1 MVDMSA
7 DTARQLERI
16 QELVRGLS
24 TTQDTA
30 AYLQE
35 LIHAAMELISC
46 ETASLLEVDA
56 EAHEIRFMAVPGSM
70 NEVFRTLKVPVDRS
84 AAGWVVR
91 NSAPLIIND
100 VSRDPRHFRQA
111 DSATG
116 FQTRMLLAVPL
127 KYHGK
132 VIGVFEALNKAGEA
146 NYTED
151 DVTTLETLGA
161 LACSILENDL
171 LERRV
176 QNSLRETTHL
186 DRLKSDFIAITSHEL
201 RTPLGLILGHA
212 TFLHEMLD
220 RQYAEQVEAIIRN
233 ASKLKDIVDS
243 LSSANNY
250 QAGTARLRQG
260 RVDLRQVAA
269 EVAAS
274 FEQMAGQRGISLTT
288 EADEGDLSVGGDA
301 TKIAIALSNLVKN
314 ALTFTNENGHVVIRI
329 KSVPGFVQVSVADD
343 GIGIPPA
350 DLPRIFERFFQVE
363 SHLTR
368 RYGGMGLG
376 LSVARSMVEMHGG
389 RIWAESV
396 EGQGSTFSFLLPLD
410 HS

>member
-151 DVTTLETLGA
+151 DVTMLETLGA

-176 QNSLRETTHL
+176 QNSLRETSHL

-260 RVDLRQVAA
+260 RVDLRQVAG

>member
-1 MVDMSA
+1 MSA
-7 DTARQLERI
+7 DTTRQLERLH
-16 QELVRGLS
+16 ELVRGLTS
-24 TTQDTA
+24 THDA
-30 AYLQE
+30 DAYLQE
-35 LIHAAMELISC
+35 ILSAAMELIDC
-46 ETASLLEVDA
+46 ETASLLEVDS
-56 EAHEIRFMAVPGSM
+56 EAQEIRFMAVPGTL
-70 NEVFRTLKVPVDRS
+70 NEVFRALKVPIERS

-91 NSAPLIIND
+91 NSAPLVIQD
-100 VSRDPRHFRQA
+100 VSQDPRHFRQA
-111 DSATG
+111 DAQTG
-116 FQTRMLLAVPL
+116 FQTRTLLAVPL

-132 VIGVFEALNKAGEA
+132 VIGVFEALNKTGDAD
-146 NYTED
+146 YTEG
-151 DVTTLETLGA
+151 DVTLLETLGT

-176 QNSLRETTHL
+176 QNSLRETSHL

-212 TFLHEMLD
+212 TFLREMLEA
-220 RQYAEQVEAIIRN
+220 QYAEQVEAIIRN

-250 QAGTARLRQG
+250 QSGTARLRQG
-260 RVDLRQVAA
+260 LVDLRQVAG
-269 EVAAS
+269 EVATS
-274 FEQMAGQRGISLTT
+274 FEQMARQRNISLAV
-288 EADEGDLSVGGDA
+288 EAEEGELSVAGDG

-314 ALTFTNENGHVVIRI
+314 ALTFTNENGHVTIRVQ
-329 KSVPGFVQVSVADD
+329 SVPGFVQVSVIDD
-343 GIGIPPA
+343 GIGIPAA

-376 LSVARSMVEMHGG
+376 LSVAHSMIEIHGG

-396 EGQGSTFSFLLPLD
+396 EGRGSTFSFLLPVD
-410 HS
+410 QS

>member
-1 MVDMSA
+1 M
-7 DTARQLERI
+7 
-16 QELVRGLS
+16 
-24 TTQDTA
+24 
-30 AYLQE
+30 
-35 LIHAAMELISC
+35 
-46 ETASLLEVDA
+46 TASTVWFFFSA
-56 EAHEIRFMAVPGSM
+56 RVPSRKLRVG
-70 NEVFRTLKVPVDRS
+70 
-84 AAGWVVR
+84 
-91 NSAPLIIND
+91 D
-100 VSRDPRHFRQA
+100 VSQDPRHFRQA

-132 VIGVFEALNKAGEA
+132 VIGVFEALNKTGDAD
-146 NYTED
+146 YTEG
-151 DVTTLETLGA
+151 DVTMLETLGA

-176 QNSLRETTHL
+176 QNSLRETSHL

-314 ALTFTNENGHVVIRI
+314 ALTFTNENGHVVIRL

-343 GIGIPPA
+343 GIGIPAA

>member
-1 MVDMSA
+1 MSA

-24 TTQDTA
+24 MTQDTA

-35 LIHAAMELISC
+35 LIYAAMELISC

-176 QNSLRETTHL
+176 QNSLRETSHL

>member
-35 LIHAAMELISC
+35 LIYAAMELISC

-176 QNSLRETTHL
+176 QNSLRETSHL